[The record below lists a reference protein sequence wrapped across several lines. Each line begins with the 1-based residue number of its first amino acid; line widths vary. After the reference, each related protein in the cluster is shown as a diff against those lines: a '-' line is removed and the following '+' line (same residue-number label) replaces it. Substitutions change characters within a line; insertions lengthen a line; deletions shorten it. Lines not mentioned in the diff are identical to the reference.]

1 MTEYTLITR
10 DWQADSNFSAET
22 FQKVLL
28 SGVGYLA
35 PLKHLDRTW
44 QDLLAKQMYP
54 CEQQGPKCVPL
65 ALYLK
70 LLKSS

>member
-1 MTEYTLITR
+1 MQIEHCFAALADNMNVRRPMIVRINR
-10 DWQADSNFSAET
+10 DAN
-22 FQKVLL
+22 
-28 SGVGYLA
+28 
-35 PLKHLDRTW
+35 W

-70 LLKSS
+70 LLKSSYHPGGLSEHD